1 MITLVDVLNRHA
13 AEQPE
18 KIAVHFRD
26 QSLTYA
32 QLRRQAALLG
42 GYLQSLGV
50 TVGDRIMLTGASRP
64 EYLIGLLAVQMV
76 GGITVPVD
84 RNPKPATLSYIHQLT
99 GAKYYLSTLKK
110 APEGIAILPYGDTI
124 AAAVEHNQEAQVP
137 ETDPDRLAELLFTTG
152 TTGRPKGCLLYTSR
166 CV

>member
-42 GYLQSLGV
+42 GHLQSLGV

-64 EYLIGLLAVQMV
+64 EYLIGLLAVHGRRHHGS
-76 GGITVPVD
+76 GGPEPQAL
-84 RNPKPATLSYIHQLT
+84 NPKLHPSAHRGQ
-99 GAKYYLSTLKK
+99 
-110 APEGIAILPYGDTI
+110 ILP
-124 AAAVEHNQEAQVP
+124 
-137 ETDPDRLAELLFTTG
+137 
-152 TTGRPKGCLLYTSR
+152 
-166 CV
+166 

>member
-50 TVGDRIMLTGASRP
+50 TVGDRIMLTGPPGLSTSSACWQSRWSAASRF
-64 EYLIGLLAVQMV
+64 
-76 GGITVPVD
+76 
-84 RNPKPATLSYIHQLT
+84 RW
-99 GAKYYLSTLKK
+99 
-110 APEGIAILPYGDTI
+110 
-124 AAAVEHNQEAQVP
+124 
-137 ETDPDRLAELLFTTG
+137 TG
-152 TTGRPKGCLLYTSR
+152 TPSPQP
-166 CV
+166 